1 MPTGG
6 KGTLNAHNGHRHMVK
21 KGHYERNF
29 TRVWRNKE
37 KRVLQS
43 CGKVAWQRW
52 VEQFPIQKVGG

>member
-1 MPTGG
+1 MPVGG

-21 KGHYERNF
+21 KSHYERNF

-43 CGKVAWQRW
+43 SGEAERVRW
-52 VEQFPIQKVGG
+52 VTTHPLRDTMR